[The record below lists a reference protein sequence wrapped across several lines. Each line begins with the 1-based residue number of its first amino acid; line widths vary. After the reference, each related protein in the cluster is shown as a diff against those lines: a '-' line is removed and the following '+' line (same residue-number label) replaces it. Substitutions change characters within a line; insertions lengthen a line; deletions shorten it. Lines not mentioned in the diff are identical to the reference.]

1 MFNQIGVPMIHAKT
15 FTAFAES
22 QARSAN
28 FDSVAEMRQHF
39 SEMQYKSWLDS
50 AIIEYYRY
58 LTERCPN
65 ITLAQAHSL
74 FVLARDCEQP
84 VIERRFINQV

>member
-1 MFNQIGVPMIHAKT
+1 MIHAQT

-28 FDSVAEMRQHF
+28 FLSVDHMRQHV

-50 AIIEYYRY
+50 AIIDYYRY
-58 LTERCPN
+58 LTQLCPTM
-65 ITLAQAHSL
+65 TLAQAQSL
-74 FVLARDCEQP
+74 FVLARDCEQA
-84 VIERRFINQV
+84 VLGT